1 MTNPSSSE
9 NPSHLKMTLLTQN
22 GVSEIDKRGTATP
35 PHCKMFFFR
44 QFSKKSEPGSDIPTI
59 LSKSKDRNEEKIPNL
74 ASELLIADTS
84 VLHQSPRLAVLKNLP
99 TASDFQELPPTVM
112 ITGSRTFSYREE
124 D

>member
-1 MTNPSSSE
+1 MKPEMGFNPQKHPKTPLE
-9 NPSHLKMTLLTQN
+9 RQRRKNWQEDPPTMRQR
-22 GVSEIDKRGTATP
+22 KR
-35 PHCKMFFFR
+35 
-44 QFSKKSEPGSDIPTI
+44 
-59 LSKSKDRNEEKIPNL
+59 KDRNEEKIPNL

-124 D
+124 G